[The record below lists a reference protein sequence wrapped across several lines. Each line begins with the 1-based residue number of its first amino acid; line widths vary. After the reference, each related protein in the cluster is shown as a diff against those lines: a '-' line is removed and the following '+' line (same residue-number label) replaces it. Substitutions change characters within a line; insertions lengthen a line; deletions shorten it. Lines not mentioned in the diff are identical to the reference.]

1 MQKGIINWTWF
12 SSQVMKTMLTLLL
25 KFVFKRASEN
35 IYKLKLTSFGQLDLS
50 LSPTSFAQDFDFG
63 CFIRKTN
70 LFIKSLMTS
79 RRMWIDYYP
88 DNIEKRTS

>member
-1 MQKGIINWTWF
+1 MYSKG
-12 SSQVMKTMLTLLL
+12 QAKT
-25 KFVFKRASEN
+25 VD
-35 IYKLKLTSFGQLDLS
+35 KLKLTSFGQLDLS